1 MVRKMILRSLAVVVM
16 VASTVVLPGC
26 DEGKND
32 NDFVVATL
40 YDVVE
45 LQEQTRGETSFL
57 LYRPDGDEAF
67 TLKTGREVF
76 RESDEISPG
85 D

>member
-32 NDFVVATL
+32 NDFVVGSR
-40 YDVVE
+40 DDGVE
-45 LQEQTRGETSFL
+45 NLDLFYGTALSLGFNDISNFKRFEQ
-57 LYRPDGDEAF
+57 
-67 TLKTGREVF
+67 
-76 RESDEISPG
+76 
-85 D
+85 